1 MSLIG
6 KKLNPQLRS
15 EESDSDNMKS
25 KGETKC
31 ITPDDI
37 FNLTKISDDY
47 LCSPDANIY
56 EIDFTR
62 FKIRDLETN
71 SVLFEIA
78 KQPSEQYSDDGV
90 TSPDGL
96 QCDIDPNAGRYVRYQ
111 FTPQFLKLKTV
122 GAT

>member
-6 KKLNPQLRS
+6 KKLVPQLRS
-15 EESDSDNMKS
+15 EDSDADNMKS
-25 KGETKC
+25 KEETKF
-31 ITPDDI
+31 ITPEDI
-37 FNLTKISDDY
+37 FNLNKISDDY

-78 KQPSEQYSDDGV
+78 KQPSEQYSDDCG
-90 TSPDGL
+90 TSPDG
-96 QCDIDPNAGRYVRYQ
+96 QSDIDPNAGRYVRYQ

>member
-15 EESDSDNMKS
+15 DESDSDMKS
-25 KGETKC
+25 KSEANLL
-31 ITPDDI
+31 TPEDI

-78 KQPSEQYSDDGV
+78 KQPSEQYSEDGIIN
-90 TSPDGL
+90 SDGP
-96 QCDIDPNAGRYVRYQ
+96 QNDIDPNAGRYVRYQ